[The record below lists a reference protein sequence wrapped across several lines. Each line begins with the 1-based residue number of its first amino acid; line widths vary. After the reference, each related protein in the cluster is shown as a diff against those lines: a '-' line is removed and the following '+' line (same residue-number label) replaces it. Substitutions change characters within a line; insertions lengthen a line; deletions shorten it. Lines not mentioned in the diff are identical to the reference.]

1 MKNSIFLI
9 ALFLFAIF
17 GGTLLFFPE
26 SLSGSQSLQSHDS
39 GKTEI
44 VIPENLPSYAWTDR
58 YDIHNALMN
67 RIATPAGFERIKVEA
82 GSFSEWLRFLPLKP
96 GKSKVMLYDGR
107 RKWGQGNHVAVID
120 IDVGDKNL
128 QQCADAVIRLRAEYL
143 YQSGN
148 NEGIGFH
155 YTSGDL
161 IRFADWAKGIRPK
174 VSGNKVTMV
183 NTGRT
188 GEDYQNFKAYLQNL
202 FMYAGTISL
211 ANEMKKSMDVSTIIP
226 GDVFVQSGS
235 PGHAMIVVDVAVNPE
250 TNERVFLLAQ
260 SYMPA
265 QSIHIVVNPG
275 DLGLSPWYSI
285 EFGKRLNTPSWEFN
299 DTDLHRF

>member
-1 MKNSIFLI
+1 MKDSIFLI

-17 GGTLLFFPE
+17 GGVLLFYPE
-26 SLSGSQSLQSHDS
+26 PLSGSQSLQSNDS
-39 GKTEI
+39 AKSEI
-44 VIPENLPSYAWTDR
+44 VIPENLPSYSWNTR
-58 YDIHNALMN
+58 YEIENALIN
-67 RIATPAGFERIKVEA
+67 RITVPAGFERIKVEP

-96 GKSKVMLYDGR
+96 GKSKVMLYNG
-107 RKWGQGNHVAVID
+107 KWKWAQGNHIAVID

-161 IRFADWAKGIRPK
+161 IRFTDWAKGIRPK

-183 NTGRT
+183 KTGRT

-211 ANEMKKSMDVSTIIP
+211 GNEMKKSINVSIISP

-235 PGHAMIVVDVAVNPE
+235 PGHAMIVVDVAVNPV
-250 TNERVFLLAQ
+250 TAERIIMLAQ

-265 QSIHIVVNPG
+265 QSIHIVVNPE
-275 DLGLSPWYSI
+275 DLGLSP
-285 EFGKRLNTPSWEFN
+285 
-299 DTDLHRF
+299 